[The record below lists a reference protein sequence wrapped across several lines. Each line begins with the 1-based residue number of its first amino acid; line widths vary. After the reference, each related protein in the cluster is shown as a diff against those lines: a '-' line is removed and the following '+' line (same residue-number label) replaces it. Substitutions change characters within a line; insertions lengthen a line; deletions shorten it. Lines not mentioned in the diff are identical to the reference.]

1 MGMTPIEVEVLR
13 NAMGSIADEAYISL
27 MKSAYST
34 NIKERRDHS
43 TALFDAGG
51 RVIVQGES
59 MPLHLAS
66 MLGLVEVILGKY
78 GPGDIAPGDL
88 FISNDPFVGRGS
100 HLPDVAM
107 VMPVFAG
114 DELVLFVSNIAHHAD
129 IGGMAPG
136 SMAGGMTEIYQEG
149 LRIPP
154 IRLFRGGELDRDVMD
169 LILLNVR
176 VPEERRGDYNAQIA
190 ANRLSARR
198 SERLIEK
205 WTAPVIREGCQR
217 IIEAVEKRIRASV
230 AALPDGEY
238 RFEDVLDDDGM
249 GMEDIAIRVR
259 VEIAG
264 ERIRFDFD
272 GTALQV
278 RGNLNVT
285 MAGLQACCLY
295 AMKVLVDPDC
305 PQNHGMLAP
314 VEIRAPE
321 GTIVNAAFPAASAAR
336 AQTGQRIADAIFGAL
351 AGALPDRIIAAGNGA
366 NTAASFFG
374 RGPDGRYYVYL
385 ETLGGGAGAR
395 SYADGTDGVQVH
407 MTNTSNLPIE
417 ALENEYPL
425 MIERYELV
433 QDSGGAGAWRGG
445 LGLRRVYR
453 PLGHTVNFSGQG
465 ERCVHA
471 PWGLFGGRPGATG
484 RFELRSGDGKATRI
498 ANKPSSLQ
506 VGPDTSIV
514 VTTAGAG
521 GYGLP
526 AQRNAEA
533 LAEDR
538 RSEKFSADYLD
549 REYGARSSPPDR
561 ASS

>member
-1 MGMTPIEVEVLR
+1 MEMTPIDVEVLR

-43 TALFDAGG
+43 TAIFDPDG

-66 MLGLVEVILGKY
+66 MLGLVEVILEKHPLSDIR
-78 GPGDIAPGDL
+78 PGDV

-107 VMPVFAG
+107 VAPVFSG
-114 DELVLFVSNIAHHAD
+114 EELVLFVSNIAHHAD

-154 IRLFRGGELDRDVMD
+154 IRLFRGGELDRDIMD

-190 ANRLSARR
+190 ANRLAVRRCEQLVAKWSAP
-198 SERLIEK
+198 I
-205 WTAPVIREGCQR
+205 IREGCR
-217 IIEAVEKRIRASV
+217 RMIEAVERRIRASV
-230 AALPDGEY
+230 AALPDGVY

-249 GMEDIAIRVR
+249 GTEEIAIRVQ

-264 ERIRFDFD
+264 DRIRFDFD
-272 GTALQV
+272 GTAPQV
-278 RGNLNVT
+278 RGNINVT
-285 MAGLQACCLY
+285 MAGLQACCLF
-295 AMKVLVDPDC
+295 ALKVLIDPEC

-314 VEIRAPE
+314 MEISAPH
-321 GTIVNAAFPAASAAR
+321 GTIVDAAFPAASAAR
-336 AQTGQRIADAIFGAL
+336 AQTGQRIVDAILGAL
-351 AGALPDRIIAAGNGA
+351 AGALPDRVIAAGNGA

-374 RGPDGRYYVYL
+374 RGADGRYYVYL

-433 QDSGGAGAWRGG
+433 EDSGGAGTWRGG

-453 PLGHTVNFSGQG
+453 PLGHVVNFSGQG

-471 PWGLFGGRPGATG
+471 PWGVFGGGPGATG
-484 RFELRSGDGKATRI
+484 RFELRSDDGEVTRI
-498 ANKPSSLQ
+498 ANKPSSLE
-506 VGPDTSIV
+506 VGPDTAIV

-521 GYGLP
+521 GYGP
-526 AQRNAEA
+526 AGERDAEA
-533 LAEDR
+533 IAEDH
-538 RSEKFSADYLD
+538 RSGKFSPAYLE
-549 REYGARSSPPDR
+549 REYGKAK
-561 ASS
+561 

>member
-1 MGMTPIEVEVLR
+1 MEMTPIDVEVLR

-43 TALFDAGG
+43 TAIFDPDG

-66 MLGLVEVILGKY
+66 MLGLVEVILEKHSLSDIR
-78 GPGDIAPGDL
+78 PGDV

-107 VMPVFAG
+107 VAPVFSG
-114 DELVLFVSNIAHHAD
+114 EELVLFVSNIAHHAD

-154 IRLFRGGELDRDVMD
+154 IRLFRGGELDRDIMD

-190 ANRLSARR
+190 ANRLAVRRCEQLVAKWSAP
-198 SERLIEK
+198 I
-205 WTAPVIREGCQR
+205 IREGCR
-217 IIEAVEKRIRASV
+217 RMIEAVERRIRASV
-230 AALPDGEY
+230 AALPDGVY

-249 GMEDIAIRVR
+249 GTEEIAIRVQ

-264 ERIRFDFD
+264 DRIRFDFD
-272 GTALQV
+272 GTAPQV
-278 RGNLNVT
+278 RGNINVT
-285 MAGLQACCLY
+285 MAGLQACCLF
-295 AMKVLVDPDC
+295 ALKVLVDPEC

-314 VEIRAPE
+314 MEIRAPR
-321 GTIVNAAFPAASAAR
+321 GTIVDAAFPAASAAR
-336 AQTGQRIADAIFGAL
+336 AQTGQRIVDAILGAL
-351 AGALPDRIIAAGNGA
+351 AGALPDRVIAAGNGA

-374 RGPDGRYYVYL
+374 RGADGRYYVYL

-433 QDSGGAGAWRGG
+433 EDSGGAGTWRGG

-453 PLGHTVNFSGQG
+453 PLGHVVNFSGQG

-471 PWGLFGGRPGATG
+471 PWGVFGGGPGATG
-484 RFELRSGDGKATRI
+484 RFELRSDDGEVTRI
-498 ANKPSSLQ
+498 ANKPSSLE
-506 VGPDTSIV
+506 VGPDTAIV

-521 GYGLP
+521 GYGP
-526 AQRNAEA
+526 AGERAAEA
-533 LAEDR
+533 IAEDR
-538 RSEKFSADYLD
+538 RSGKFSPAYLE
-549 REYGARSSPPDR
+549 REYHKPK
-561 ASS
+561 

>member
-1 MGMTPIEVEVLR
+1 MAMTPIEVELLR

-43 TALFDAGG
+43 TAIFDPAG

-66 MLGLVEVILGKY
+66 MLGLVEVVLEKY
-78 GPGDIAPGDL
+78 DSSDIRPGDA

-107 VMPVFAG
+107 VMPVFG
-114 DELVLFVSNIAHHAD
+114 DGELVLFVSNIAHHAD

-190 ANRLSARR
+190 ANRLAVRR
-198 SERLIEK
+198 CEQLVAK
-205 WTAPVIREGCQR
+205 WTVPVICEGCRR
-217 IIEAVEKRIRASV
+217 IVEAVERRIRSSV
-230 AALPDGEY
+230 AALADGVY
-238 RFEDVLDDDGM
+238 RFEDVLDDDGL
-249 GMEDIAIRVR
+249 GTEDIAIRVQ

-264 ERIRFDFD
+264 DRIRFDFD
-272 GTALQV
+272 GTAPQV
-278 RGNLNVT
+278 RGNINVT
-285 MAGLQACCLY
+285 MAGLQACCLF
-295 AMKVLVDPDC
+295 ALKVLVDPEC

-314 VEIRAPE
+314 MEISAPQ
-321 GTIVNAAFPAASAAR
+321 GTIVNAVFPAASAAR
-336 AQTGQRIADAIFGAL
+336 AQTGQRIVDAIFGAL
-351 AGALPDRIIAAGNGA
+351 AGALPDRVIAAGNGA

-374 RGPDGRYYVYL
+374 RGADGRYYVYL

-395 SYADGTDGVQVH
+395 PYADGTDGVQVH
-407 MTNTSNLPIE
+407 MTNTSNLPVE

-433 QDSGGAGAWRGG
+433 EDSGGAGTWRGG

-453 PLGHTVNFSGQG
+453 PIGHVVNFSGQG
-465 ERCVHA
+465 ERCVNA
-471 PWGLFGGRPGATG
+471 PWGVFGGGPGATG
-484 RFELRSGDGKATRI
+484 RFELRSDDGSVTRI
-498 ANKPSSLQ
+498 SNKPSSLQ

-521 GYGLP
+521 GYGRRE
-526 AQRNAEA
+526 ARTAEA

-538 RSEKFSADYLD
+538 RSGKFSPSYLE
-549 REYGARSSPPDR
+549 REYGGGG
-561 ASS
+561 